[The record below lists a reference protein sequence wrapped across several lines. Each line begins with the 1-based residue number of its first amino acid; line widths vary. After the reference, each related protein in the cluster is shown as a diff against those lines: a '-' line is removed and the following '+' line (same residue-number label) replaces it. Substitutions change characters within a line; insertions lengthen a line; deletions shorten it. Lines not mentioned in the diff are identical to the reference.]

1 MEVFLPIFNQTLFLL
16 IFILLGYLFSKCKL
30 VPENAAATL
39 SRLETLLF
47 VPALVAGTFVQNCT
61 IEILASVWKVLV
73 AGLVMVIVLIPVS
86 IPLAKLCFKEEYLKK
101 IATYG
106 LAFSNFAFMGNAV
119 MSAVYPEIFFQ
130 YTVFTLPF
138 WVFIYLWGTPV
149 LLIGSSGENG
159 KSGLAGRLKA
169 FLNPMMIGMLIGA
182 VIGLT
187 GLKLPTVVVSVVNAA
202 GSCMSPVAM
211 LLTGMTVAK
220 LSLPQLLKNGRVY
233 LLSTIKLVGYPLL
246 YIGVILVLKLVGL
259 EDRTILL
266 CGLCVAAMPTGLNSI
281 VVPASYGK
289 ETKDAASMALIT
301 HVLSVITI
309 PLMFMLFGWL
319 LF

>member
-1 MEVFLPIFNQTLFLL
+1 METFLPIFNQTLFLL
-16 IFILLGYLFSKCKL
+16 IFILIGYLFAKCKL
-30 VPENAAATL
+30 VPENAATTL

-61 IEILASVWKVLV
+61 VEILSSVWKVLV
-73 AGLVMVIVLIPVS
+73 AGLSMVIVLIPLS
-86 IPLAKLCFKEEYLKK
+86 ICFARLCFKEDYLRK

-119 MSAVYPEIFFQ
+119 MSAVYPEIFFE

-138 WVFIYLWGTPV
+138 WFFIYLWGTPV
-149 LLIGSSGENG
+149 LLIGSSGEKG
-159 KSGLAGRLKA
+159 KSGLSGRLKA

-187 GLKLPTVVVSVVNAA
+187 GVKLPTVVLSVVNAA

-220 LSLPQLLKNGRVY
+220 ISFPQLLKNGRVY
-233 LLSTIKLVGYPLL
+233 GLTAIKLVGYPLV
-246 YIGVILVLKLVGL
+246 YVGVAVLLKLVGL

-281 VVPASYGK
+281 VVPSSYGK
-289 ETKDAASMALIT
+289 DTKAAASMALIT

-309 PLMFMLFGWL
+309 PLAFL
-319 LF
+319 LFEWII